1 MITRFLSPCLGWLV
15 LTVAPLEH
23 ADAKPPANLKK
34 QIAIIQAVGTEG
46 TGNAEAAVAF
56 RELAR
61 AKASA
66 LLPLLRAIE
75 PSNPI
80 ARNWLRSAVEVIVER
95 ELAAT
100 KPLPFA
106 DLKAFLAD
114 RTQSP
119 EARRLAFDLM
129 LAIDRATA
137 EAMVPGFLDDPS
149 TELRRDAVELLI
161 SEGRKQLAQETGD
174 TATATYRKAL
184 DSARDVDQIQ
194 EIAKALTNLKQQVD
208 LPRHFGFLTDWQIIG
223 PFHNNDRK
231 GFAEE
236 FPRRI
241 PSTSRPVT
249 PARNPRCN
257 GRPSLPVTLT
267 ERWTSTNP
275 TANSRKS
282 PAMHTTSS
290 IPRKHNLPNYV
301 SDVRMPGRSGST
313 GNCSSV
319 AMNTTEAS
327 ASTRSPCP

>member
-1 MITRFLSPCLGWLV
+1 MIVRFLLPSLGWLV

-23 ADAKPPANLKK
+23 TDAKPPADLKK

-100 KPLPFA
+100 KPLPLA

-137 EAMVPGFLDDPS
+137 DG
-149 TELRRDAVELLI
+149 
-161 SEGRKQLAQETGD
+161 
-174 TATATYRKAL
+174 
-184 DSARDVDQIQ
+184 
-194 EIAKALTNLKQQVD
+194 
-208 LPRHFGFLTDWQIIG
+208 
-223 PFHNNDRK
+223 
-231 GFAEE
+231 
-236 FPRRI
+236 
-241 PSTSRPVT
+241 
-249 PARNPRCN
+249 
-257 GRPSLPVTLT
+257 
-267 ERWTSTNP
+267 
-275 TANSRKS
+275 
-282 PAMHTTSS
+282 
-290 IPRKHNLPNYV
+290 
-301 SDVRMPGRSGST
+301 
-313 GNCSSV
+313 
-319 AMNTTEAS
+319 
-327 ASTRSPCP
+327 